1 LNTIYL
7 YGYNETATRLCE
19 TVRCLTR
26 EADVTAA
33 ILEEYRRDPRRAL
46 TDEGVVCLVCG
57 RLFRHLTNTH
67 LRSHGLTS
75 EQYKATFGY
84 NVRRAL
90 MVTSLRTVHALN
102 ALRADL
108 ASWIR
113 RRAILEDPTLR
124 RRGPTSA
131 PGRGAADAPGARSA
145 AGDVGAAGSTWAVRG
160 ELAFVRMRAKMEEG
174 TGEARSLAGSPGW
187 TRN

>member
-1 LNTIYL
+1 MRRS
-7 YGYNETATRLCE
+7 G
-19 TVRCLTR
+19 
-26 EADVTAA
+26 ADLGGRRDDGEPGGGPARPWGADGRAA

-67 LRSHGLTS
+67 LRSHGLTA

-90 MVTSLRTVHALN
+90 MVTSLRTVHARN

-113 RRAILEDPTLR
+113 RRAIMED
-124 RRGPTSA
+124 
-131 PGRGAADAPGARSA
+131 
-145 AGDVGAAGSTWAVRG
+145 
-160 ELAFVRMRAKMEEG
+160 
-174 TGEARSLAGSPGW
+174 
-187 TRN
+187 

>member
-1 LNTIYL
+1 VTP
-7 YGYNETATRLCE
+7 AT
-19 TVRCLTR
+19 
-26 EADVTAA
+26 
-33 ILEEYRRDPRRAL
+33 LEEYRRDPRLAV

-90 MVTSLRTVHALN
+90 MVTALRSVHARN
-102 ALRADL
+102 AIQSDL

-113 RRAILEDPTLR
+113 RRAILEDPELR
-124 RRGPTSA
+124 RRGGQRVHRAEERLTRQERGQQLA
-131 PGRGAADAPGARSA
+131 PSVRRDERGRFSGIEPS
-145 AGDVGAAGSTWAVRG
+145 
-160 ELAFVRMRAKMEEG
+160 
-174 TGEARSLAGSPGW
+174 
-187 TRN
+187 

>member
-1 LNTIYL
+1 MLVCRLNTIYL

-26 EADVTAA
+26 EADVTTA

-124 RRGPTSA
+124 RRGGQRVHRAEERLTRQERGQQQATSA
-131 PGRGAADAPGARSA
+131 RRDQRGRF
-145 AGDVGAAGSTWAVRG
+145 AV
-160 ELAFVRMRAKMEEG
+160 
-174 TGEARSLAGSPGW
+174 SLPS
-187 TRN
+187 